1 METAFVTHQIDWVG
15 PGACLNASGDEK
27 NLAPTCSETMIPQM
41 SSLCS
46 SYYIN
51 MPCT

>member
-1 METAFVTHQIDWVG
+1 VG
-15 PGACLNASGDEK
+15 HVARLNASEDEK

-41 SSLCS
+41 SSLWS
-46 SYYIN
+46 SYYTN